1 MLFNEKVFYGKHA
14 EYVLFLCKD
23 RGQINEMGLNLFQSK
38 IELYILAPIIGI
50 IYNRKAKTEQGSKKT
65 TIQLQQIN
73 NYQDDLEYVYRIVL
87 LLDNKENLSY
97 SERLDRAFRY
107 DNDEEKTA
115 ENMKIF
121 NEYVL
126 GGIEYI
132 YEKFKDT
139 IGSEEELLFN
149 LIEFLD
155 FDDQLLGIENIV
167 NINY

>member
-1 MLFNEKVFYGKHA
+1 MLFNEKVFHGKHA
-14 EYVLFLCKD
+14 EYVIFLCKD
-23 RGQINEMGLNLFQSK
+23 RGQINESGLNLFQSK
-38 IELYILAPIIGI
+38 IELYILAPVIGI
-50 IYNRKAKTEQGSKKT
+50 IYNRKAQTDPGPKKT

-87 LLDNKENLSY
+87 LLDNRENLSY
-97 SERLDRAFRY
+97 EERLDRAFKY
-107 DNDEEKTA
+107 DNDEKKTA

-132 YEKFKDT
+132 YETFNDSL
-139 IGSEEELLFN
+139 GNEEELLYN

-155 FDDQLLGIENIV
+155 FEN
-167 NINY
+167 